1 MEKNSTF
8 EKRKIAQTNKLQKF
22 CHVLQTNTNSWYQ
35 SNKIVTFSSEK
46 KWLLKLRHHQSNL
59 RFCLR
64 QFQTLQQVY
73 SDHKG
78 EAPLD
83 APLEADGKPGVDK
96 VALSIS
102 SSSSR
107 EDSRKHV
114 EYDK

>member
-22 CHVLQTNTNSWYQ
+22 CHVLQTNTNSRYQ

-64 QFQTLQQVY
+64 QFHTLQQVY

-83 APLEADGKPGVDK
+83 APLEADGNLAWTKWRLAYHPQ
-96 VALSIS
+96 AAE
-102 SSSSR
+102 R
-107 EDSRKHV
+107 TAENT
-114 EYDK
+114 